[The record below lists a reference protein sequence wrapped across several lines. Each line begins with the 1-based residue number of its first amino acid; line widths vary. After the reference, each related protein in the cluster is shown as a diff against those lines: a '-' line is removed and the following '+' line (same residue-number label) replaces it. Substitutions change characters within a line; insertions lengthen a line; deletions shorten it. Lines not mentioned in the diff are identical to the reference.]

1 MHEKRATLARLVP
14 PVAVMLAENSVVG
27 KYQYPDL
34 EYFSCSAAP
43 LKVGF
48 WYAMWLGQELMF
60 YSRPLRQSYASGFL
74 QLACA
79 KVSIRTQFT
88 KSLN

>member
-14 PVAVMLAENSVVG
+14 PVAVMLAESSIVG

-43 LKVGF
+43 LKVGHLF
-48 WYAMWLGQELMF
+48 FFLFFSWYGMWFGQELTI
-60 YSRPLRQSYASGFL
+60 L
-74 QLACA
+74 
-79 KVSIRTQFT
+79 
-88 KSLN
+88 

>member
-48 WYAMWLGQELMF
+48 SHEIWLDQELMF
-60 YSRPLRQSYASGFL
+60 YSRPLRQNYASGFL
-74 QLACA
+74 QLACV
-79 KVSIRTQFT
+79 KVSIRTQVT
-88 KSLN
+88 KSIS

>member
-14 PVAVMLAENSVVG
+14 PVAVMLAESSIVG

-43 LKVGF
+43 LKVGHLF
-48 WYAMWLGQELMF
+48 FFSFLFLVWDVVW
-60 YSRPLRQSYASGFL
+60 SGANHS
-74 QLACA
+74 LAGRCVQVTPA
-79 KVSIRTQFT
+79 VSCSQPVP
-88 KSLN
+88 K

>member
-43 LKVGF
+43 LKVGLF
-48 WYAMWLGQELMF
+48 AWDMDWSGVNNSIA
-60 YSRPLRQSYASGFL
+60 SHCIKVTPAISYG
-74 QLACA
+74 
-79 KVSIRTQFT
+79 
-88 KSLN
+88 